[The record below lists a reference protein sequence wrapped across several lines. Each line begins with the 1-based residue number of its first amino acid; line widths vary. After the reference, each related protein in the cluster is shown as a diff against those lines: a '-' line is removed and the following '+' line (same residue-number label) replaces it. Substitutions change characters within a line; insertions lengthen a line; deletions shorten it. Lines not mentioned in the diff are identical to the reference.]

1 MTGEEY
7 IKRKDLHP
15 YWDYSR
21 DPNRE
26 DVSDAFEQGK
36 TEGNKELLEKA
47 WNETDLAQWYIAN
60 VDGHE
65 PIWTDKHI
73 EELCNDF
80 YLIPKKIKL

>member
-7 IKRKDLHP
+7 INRKDLHP
-15 YWDYSR
+15 FWDCSR

-36 TEGNKELLEKA
+36 TEGIKELLEKA
-47 WNETDLAQWYIAN
+47 WKEVDLAQWYIAS
-60 VDGHE
+60 VDEHE

-80 YLIPKKIKL
+80 YLIPKK